1 MSPNLLLPQWS
12 NAVEALHSTAT
23 AEQLAAQA
31 LAEKNEKSG
40 KMSAAQRRK
49 MVYQE
54 LIKALEN
61 ADLDAIEEVLKA
73 NPSVALNDRGWE
85 EVAAKAVEHFSRSCV
100 EFLRQRGLHVPAHML
115 ANRLIKRFDGAMFD
129 YGLELAVAHKTTPHQ
144 PYQNFVYSLYQ
155 HAIQKF
161 LDPKASAR
169 AQYRD
174 VRQRLESEFPTETNT
189 AQSTQY
195 RHYGSWHSMLNTLV
209 VKYPSALD
217 AEDHTFIQNL
227 PLEVFDWPFT
237 NIYTAH
243 TLNARELDNFNRF
256 LSDFPRVAD
265 EWKKYEKTKS
275 EGKQTW
281 RAYWEELLP
290 AGHMNFAT
298 SPLREKLLDVLEQEQ
313 QLRLSCGRTH
323 LMIDSADPSLLDRF
337 TFSITKH
344 LDERLGWDLRDR
356 VLFLGRNVNIYG
368 NRYTQGYSS
377 PEFSP
382 GDFLSTLVEMGA
394 SALDALVSDEEGLR
408 VLDGLLTDRLTRMQ
422 FFAAANLTVLGKFIK
437 ARPAWLTWTDDTGN
451 TLGHYLAA
459 LRPEKSKNFALQL
472 ARWHA
477 PWLWT
482 DNDNGVSVRDI
493 FTDAEAD
500 EGAMAVLSKESM
512 KRLMK
517 SEGVAQDKVRAR
529 AEQQPRRRM

>member
-1 MSPNLLLPQWS
+1 M
-12 NAVEALHSTAT
+12 
-23 AEQLAAQA
+23 
-31 LAEKNEKSG
+31 
-40 KMSAAQRRK
+40 
-49 MVYQE
+49 
-54 LIKALEN
+54 
-61 ADLDAIEEVLKA
+61 
-73 NPSVALNDRGWE
+73 
-85 EVAAKAVEHFSRSCV
+85 
-100 EFLRQRGLHVPAHML
+100 
-115 ANRLIKRFDGAMFD
+115 
-129 YGLELAVAHKTTPHQ
+129 
-144 PYQNFVYSLYQ
+144 
-155 HAIQKF
+155 
-161 LDPKASAR
+161 
-169 AQYRD
+169 
-174 VRQRLESEFPTETNT
+174 
-189 AQSTQY
+189 
-195 RHYGSWHSMLNTLV
+195 
-209 VKYPSALD
+209 
-217 AEDHTFIQNL
+217 
-227 PLEVFDWPFT
+227 
-237 NIYTAH
+237 
-243 TLNARELDNFNRF
+243 
-256 LSDFPRVAD
+256 
-265 EWKKYEKTKS
+265 
-275 EGKQTW
+275 
-281 RAYWEELLP
+281 
-290 AGHMNFAT
+290 
-298 SPLREKLLDVLEQEQ
+298 REKLLDVLEQEQ

-517 SEGVAQDKVRAR
+517 SEGVAQDKVRGR
-529 AEQQPRRRM
+529 VEQQTRRRM